1 MNLLEHY
8 IIKVHSVEHYDRKP
22 NYVLVDLTCNCYGVV
37 QRVSRLTTIQQWEID
52 KKRGFYL
59 A

>member
-8 IIKVHSVEHYDRKP
+8 IIKVHSVEYYDSEQ
-22 NYVLVDLTCNCYGVV
+22 NYVLVDLTCNCYGAI
-37 QRVSRLTTIQQWEID
+37 QRVSHLTTIQQWEID

>member
-8 IIKVHSVEHYDRKP
+8 IIKVHSVEDYKNDK
-22 NYVLVDLTCNCYGVV
+22 NFVLVDLTCNCYGVV
-37 QRVSRLTTIQQWEID
+37 QRVFHLTTRDQWEID
-52 KKRGFYL
+52 KERGFYL

>member
-8 IIKVHSVEHYDRKP
+8 IIKVHSVEDYE
-22 NYVLVDLTCNCYGVV
+22 NEQIYVLVDLTCNCYGVV
-37 QRVSRLTTIQQWEID
+37 KRVFHLTTRRQWEID

>member
-8 IIKVHSVEHYDRKP
+8 IIKVHSVEDYESEQ
-22 NYVLVDLTCNCYGVV
+22 NYVLVDLTCNCYGVI
-37 QRVSRLTTIQQWEID
+37 QRVFHLTTRQQWEID

>member
-8 IIKVHSVEHYDRKP
+8 IIKVHSVEHYDSEQ

-37 QRVSRLTTIQQWEID
+37 QRVSHLTTIQQWEID
-52 KKRGFYL
+52 KKRGFYF

>member
-8 IIKVHSVEHYDRKP
+8 IIKVYSVEDYDSEQ
-22 NYVLVDLTCNCYGVV
+22 NYVLVDLSCNCYGVI
-37 QRVSRLTTIQQWEID
+37 QRVYHITTRQQWEID